1 MLVSKSIPINFAS
14 GLDTKTDPFQVSIG
28 KFLSLKNSVFTT
40 GDRLTKRNGF
50 GALASLPYAASFAT
64 TFNGDLTAL
73 GTNIEAYST
82 GNKSW
87 VNKGTI
93 QPLTLSTLP
102 LIRNSVNQ
110 SQCDC
115 AVSANGLV
123 CTVYTETTG
132 TSVAYKYAIADAV
145 TGQNIIAPTAI
156 SANATYGF
164 PRVFALGN
172 YFIIAYVNSTPA
184 IAYIAVSTSNP
195 SNVVGPNIISASHTP
210 STTVAWDA
218 YVFSNNLYFAWNGG
232 SSSGI
237 KVAYLSSLLVASFV
251 FNPDAAHVATI
262 MSVTADTANS
272 VIWASYYD
280 SGTSTGYSLAMSPAL
295 TALAN
300 FPTEI
305 ISSGT
310 VLNIASVALSG
321 TATVFYEV
329 SNSSNGTQCNYV
341 QSVTVVQSTGVVGS
355 PVTVLRSVGLASKAF
370 LVGSTAYF
378 YGVYSSPY
386 QPTYFLVNG
395 STSTQAS
402 PVVIAKLA
410 YENGGGY
417 LTNGLP
423 SVTFLGSTFYAAY
436 LYKDLIEALADS
448 NDAGTTIAGGIY
460 SQTGIN
466 MAGVTLGSSTLSSAE
481 IGSNLNI
488 TGGYLVGY
496 DGYLPVENG
505 FHLWPSSVQV
515 STNASAV
522 TPTGTVANGSRVV
535 TAVSSMV
542 GVGIGASITGTAIP
556 AATTIVSFTGNTITM
571 SAAATGNHSAETIT
585 ITGNIEAE
593 SAVYYAAIYSWSDNQ
608 GNIVRS
614 AASIP
619 VTVVTT
625 GSTSTNKVIIPTLRI
640 TAKVANPVK
649 IELYRWSTTYQNFY
663 QVTSVTVPTLNSTT
677 VDDVTIYDALASTS
691 IVGNAIL
698 YTTGGVLENIGAPAC
713 TAVTLFDDR
722 LWLIDAEDQNL
733 LWNSK
738 QVIENVPVEMSDLLT
753 TYVAPS
759 IGATG
764 PTGPMRC
771 LSAMDDKLIISK
783 QNAFYYINGTGP
795 DNTGANSQYSEP
807 TFITS
812 MVGCSN
818 QNSIVFQPGGL
829 MFEFATEA
837 GNQIWLLGRDLST
850 SYIGAPV
857 ESLTKNANVL
867 SAIAVPG
874 TNEVRFN
881 LSSGITLMYDYYFGQ
896 WGIFTTNA
904 LSSTLFQDLH
914 TYIAPNGSVFQETP
928 GLYLDGSTPVLMSF
942 LTGWIQVQGI
952 SGYQRLW
959 EIQLLGQYAT
969 PHLLNVTLG
978 YDFGSYFEQIPIAPT
993 NYTGAYGSD
1002 ALYGQT
1008 TPYGGPGFLE
1018 EWRLQNSNQICQAF
1032 QVGLQELY
1040 DPTFG
1045 VSAGQGFSLS
1055 AMTCT
1060 LGLLRGY
1067 RPVKAANTAGSQG

>member
-1 MLVSKSIPINFAS
+1 MTLIPKSIPINFAS
-14 GLDTKTDPFQVSIG
+14 GLDTKTDPFQISMG
-28 KFLSLKNSVFTT
+28 RFLELNNSVFTV
-40 GDRLTKRNGF
+40 GNRLTKRNGF
-50 GALASLPYAASFAT
+50 GALAPLPHSASFAT

-73 GTNIEAYST
+73 GTSIQAYSS

-87 VNKGTI
+87 VNKGSI

-110 SQCDC
+110 TQCDC
-115 AVSANGLV
+115 AVSPTGLV

-132 TSVAYKYAIADAV
+132 NSISYKYVIADAT
-145 TGQNIIAPTAI
+145 TGQNIVAPTAV
-156 SANATYGF
+156 SSNATYGT
-164 PRVFALGN
+164 PRVFTLGN
-172 YFIIAYVNSTPA
+172 YFVIVFVNSTPA
-184 IAYIAVSTSNP
+184 IAYIAISTSNT
-195 SNVVGPNIISASHTP
+195 SSVIGPNVISASHTP
-210 STTVAWDA
+210 STTVAFDG
-218 YVFSNNLYFAWNGG
+218 YVFSNNLYLAWNGG
-232 SSSGI
+232 SGSGI
-237 KVAYLSSLLVASFV
+237 KMAYLSSLLVASAV
-251 FNPDAAHVATI
+251 FNPDPSNSATI
-262 MSVTADTANS
+262 MSVTADAVNS
-272 VIWASYYD
+272 VIWASYYN
-280 SGTSTGYSLAMSPAL
+280 SGTSTGYSLALNPSL
-295 TALAN
+295 TALAD

-310 VLNIASVALSG
+310 LLNIASVAGAG

-329 SNSSNGTQCNYV
+329 SNASNGIQCNYV
-341 QSVTVVQSTGVVGS
+341 QSVAVAQATGVVGS
-355 PVTVLRSVGLASKAF
+355 PITVLRSVGLASKAF

-378 YGVYSSPY
+378 YGIYSSTY

-395 STSTQAS
+395 STSTEAN
-402 PVVIAKLA
+402 PVVIQKLA

-417 LTNGLP
+417 LTTGLP
-423 SVTFLGSTFYAAY
+423 SVTFLDATFYVAY
-436 LYKDLIEALADS
+436 LYKDLIEALADT
-448 NDAGTTIAGGIY
+448 DATGTTTAGGIY

-466 MAGVTLGSSTLSSAE
+466 MAATTLGSATLSSAE

-505 FHLWPSSVQV
+505 FHLWPDSVQV
-515 STNASAV
+515 TTSNDPV
-522 TPTGTVANGSRVV
+522 TFTGTIASGSRII
-535 TAVSSMV
+535 TAVSSLAS
-542 GVGIGASITGTAIP
+542 VGIGVSLSGTAIP
-556 AATTIVSFTGNTITM
+556 SDTVVVSFTGTTITM
-571 SAAATGNHSAETIT
+571 SAAATGSHSAETIT
-585 ITGNIEAE
+585 LTGNVEAE
-593 SAVYYAAIYSWSDNQ
+593 TAVYYAAIYSWSDNQ

-614 AASIP
+614 ASSIP
-619 VTVVTT
+619 VSVET
-625 GSTSTNKVIIPTLRI
+625 GAASINTIIIPTLRI

-649 IELYRWSTTYQNFY
+649 IELYRWSTNFQTYY

-677 VDDVTIYDALASTS
+677 TDDVTIYDGLASTS
-691 IVGNAIL
+691 IVGNEIL
-698 YTTGGVLENIGAPAC
+698 YTTGGVLEDIGGPAFI
-713 TAVTLFDDR
+713 ALTLFDDR
-722 LWLIDAEDQNL
+722 LWGIDAEDQNL

-795 DNTGANSQYSEP
+795 DNTGSNSQYSEP

-818 QNSIVFQPGGL
+818 QNSIVFQSGGL

-857 ESLTKNANVL
+857 EAFTKNADVL

-874 TNEVRFN
+874 TNQVRFN
-881 LSSGITLMYDYYFGQ
+881 LSSGITLMFDYYYGQ
-896 WGIFTTNA
+896 WGTFSTNA
-904 LSSTLFQDLH
+904 VSSALFQDLH
-914 TYIAPNGSVFQETP
+914 TYIDPKGSVFQETP
-928 GLYLDGSTPVLMSF
+928 GLYLDGTTPVLMSF
-942 LTGWIQVQGI
+942 LTGWIQMQGI

-969 PHLLNVTLG
+969 PHLLDVILG
-978 YDFGSYFEQIPIAPT
+978 YDFGAYSELIPIAPN
-993 NYTGAYGSD
+993 NYTGVYGSD

-1008 TPYGGPGFLE
+1008 TPYGGQGLLE
-1018 EWRLQNSNQICQAF
+1018 EWRLQNSNQTCQAF
-1032 QVGLQELY
+1032 QIGLQERY
-1040 DPTFG
+1040 DPSFG

-1067 RPVKAANTAGSQG
+1067 RPIRSANTAGTIG